1 MNIILKKKVRTKQK
15 NNKPSDNYIKEEYNK
30 KNKNIKKIQKQR
42 IKSLEDKENESDN
55 MDYESIKQKNKKIQD
70 YKNKE
75 IESQKDEEEFSGF
88 QKEPKIIRESYANSN
103 SEFEDINGNTIKN
116 DNTFN
121 KLDNNNVI
129 SLKNGM
135 KLNGNFKKEEI
146 VDINDIAEKE
156 REDLFSGKTLK
167 VASVEKKEETTGCQ
181 VPGFISNIF
190 SKIF

>member
-1 MNIILKKKVRTKQK
+1 M
-15 NNKPSDNYIKEEYNK
+15 
-30 KNKNIKKIQKQR
+30 
-42 IKSLEDKENESDN
+42 
-55 MDYESIKQKNKKIQD
+55 
-70 YKNKE
+70 
-75 IESQKDEEEFSGF
+75 
-88 QKEPKIIRESYANSN
+88 
-103 SEFEDINGNTIKN
+103 
-116 DNTFN
+116 
-121 KLDNNNVI
+121 DNNNVI